1 MNFRTTVGVGA
12 AGCLAFI
19 VYSALDMIIQALIV
33 LFWIAVAAI
42 IIGAGVVI
50 FSYWQRE
57 RTKLF
62 RLVDGAFPL
71 QKTAWGY
78 FDPNKMIS
86 AGAVIDQSGGYE
98 VEPSAGWEI
107 QRQIALEVQRT
118 RHLAAMFPG
127 DAAQERTGGAIEAP
141 RTSAAT
147 TKLLTG
153 PSEKASVAPVVVKEQ
168 LALPAPV
175 VAAPVVQRLP
185 APALIDDQQQTQL
198 VIGRNKN
205 DQLVRWDLELFPFAR
220 LHGATQSGKTSLARF
235 LVAQA
240 IKHGYE
246 VLICDRRRG
255 KDWGIFSQHAQL
267 VDARDPEVL
276 TATLAA
282 EVQRYGER
290 DAELGRNGAP
300 NLAALMAQ
308 TGKAYARRLIVIEE
322 LGTQHMNAKAAGKE
336 LYTRFIGNLR
346 KLTAEAGAT
355 GIHGLYIDQIPDAW
369 DKAVRYNA
377 SGAIVFHLPDYGG
390 QVAGYQMAH
399 QLATY
404 ECHFNGHI
412 VQAGYMGEDKIRKVI
427 GGVTSVTNVTEPKDG
442 AFSARSEPLVTV
454 TGTVTPG
461 NTPPIHA
468 VTPVT
473 PVVEEPQPGKWD
485 DFARLF
491 YVDNPQAGQRA
502 LTRAMAK
509 ADGGERPAEAFLG
522 SLSSDLYHRFSPKG
536 SKYQPEGWVGKQ

>member
-33 LFWIAVAAI
+33 LFWILVAGLI
-42 IIGAGVVI
+42 VGAGVVLYT
-50 FSYWQRE
+50 YWQRE

-62 RLVDGAFPL
+62 RLIDGAFPL
-71 QKTAWGY
+71 QKTERGY

-86 AGAVIDQSGGYE
+86 AWAVIDGYGVTE
-98 VEPSAGWEI
+98 VEPSAGWDI

-118 RHLAAMFPG
+118 RHLSAMFPG
-127 DAAQERTGGAIEAP
+127 DAAQEKTGGAIEAP
-141 RTSAAT
+141 KTSAAT

-153 PSEKASVAPVVVKEQ
+153 PSEKAPVAREP

-175 VAAPVVQRLP
+175 VVPPVVQRLP

-198 VIGRNKN
+198 VIGRNKD

-412 VQAGYMGEDKIRKVI
+412 VQSGYMGEDKIRKVI
-427 GGVTSVTNVTEPKDG
+427 GGVTRVTRPVEGVLPGVIVPVT
-442 AFSARSEPLVTV
+442 
-454 TGTVTPG
+454 
-461 NTPPIHA
+461 A
-468 VTPVT
+468 VTLAS
-473 PVVEEPQPGKWD
+473 EPQPGKWD
-485 DFARLF
+485 DFARQF
-491 YVDNPQAGQRA
+491 YVDNPKASQRA
-502 LTRAMAK
+502 LARSMAAVDPEK
-509 ADGGERPAEAFLG
+509 RPPEAFLG
-522 SLSSDLYHRFSPKG
+522 SLSSDLYHRFSPNGNK
-536 SKYQPEGWVGKQ
+536 WVGGGLTKLASGATGNRQSAME

>member
-1 MNFRTTVGVGA
+1 MNFRTTVGDGA
-12 AGCLAFI
+12 AGCLAFV
-19 VYSALDMIIQALIV
+19 VYSALDMIIQALVV
-33 LFWIAVAAI
+33 LFWILVAGLI
-42 IIGAGVVI
+42 VGAGVVI
-50 FSYWQRE
+50 LTYWQRE

-62 RLVDGAFPL
+62 RLIDGAFPL
-71 QKTAWGY
+71 QKTTWGY

-86 AGAVIDQSGGYE
+86 AGAVIDQSGCFE
-98 VEPSAGWEI
+98 VVPSAGWEI

-118 RHLAAMFPG
+118 RHLTAMFPG
-127 DAAQERTGGAIEAP
+127 DAAQEKTGGAIEAP
-141 RTSAAT
+141 KTSVAT

-153 PSEKASVAPVVVKEQ
+153 PTEKASVAPIVREP

-175 VAAPVVQRLP
+175 VVSPVVQRLP

-198 VIGRNKN
+198 VIGRNKD

-412 VQAGYMGEDKIRKVI
+412 VQSGYMGEDKIRKVI
-427 GGVTSVTNVTEPKDG
+427 GGVRPSVTGNEGVSVAQNVRPQV
-442 AFSARSEPLVTV
+442 SV
-454 TGTVTPG
+454 TGQSDSGQAAQPELTDIQRQVAEYIKQNPAAG
-461 NTPPIHA
+461 VRPMARDLGISKSYAADLRAEYQATPP
-468 VTPVT
+468 
-473 PVVEEPQPGKWD
+473 
-485 DFARLF
+485 
-491 YVDNPQAGQRA
+491 
-502 LTRAMAK
+502 
-509 ADGGERPAEAFLG
+509 
-522 SLSSDLYHRFSPKG
+522 SLD
-536 SKYQPEGWVGKQ
+536 GWVGKQ